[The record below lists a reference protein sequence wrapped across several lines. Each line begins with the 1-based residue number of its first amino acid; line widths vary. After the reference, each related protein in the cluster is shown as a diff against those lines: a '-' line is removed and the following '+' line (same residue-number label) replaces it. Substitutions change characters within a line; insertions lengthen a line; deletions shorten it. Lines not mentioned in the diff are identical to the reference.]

1 MNILTTVIALVVF
14 FIILIVPHEFGHFI
28 TAKMMGV
35 KVNEFAFG
43 MGPAILQKQGKET
56 LYSVRLLP
64 IGGYCALEGEN
75 EDTGDP
81 RAFNSKPGWK
91 KIIILV
97 AGVTMNMLT
106 ALVIMAGIL
115 FYSGYATLTIDGV
128 EPGSPAEKAGII
140 SGDTLTA
147 AESIKDGKPAG
158 DRETIKS
165 WEELSKYNSD
175 SKDGYILYADRDGKE
190 YSFTVKPEKKDGRY
204 LIGITP
210 VVKRDLIRS
219 VRDGAVST
227 GRMTG
232 LIFEGF
238 RMLFTGDAGV
248 DDLSGPVGI
257 VSAVNESASQGLIY
271 YLLLTAMMC
280 VNLAIINILP
290 FPALDGGRILFVIIR
305 KVTGRMISDE
315 LEARIHTAG
324 MLMLFALIIV
334 ITFKDVGRIFFK

>member
-128 EPGSPAEKAGII
+128 EPGSPAEKAGLLPYDII
-140 SGDTLTA
+140 TA
-147 AESIKDGKPAG
+147 IDGTKVSSYDELVNELQYYKG
-158 DRETIKS
+158 GTEV
-165 WEELSKYNSD
+165 ELSVMRLNR
-175 SKDGYILYADRDGKE
+175 GE
-190 YSFTVKPEKKDGRY
+190 YS
-204 LIGITP
+204 
-210 VVKRDLIRS
+210 
-219 VRDGAVST
+219 AVT
-227 GRMTG
+227 LKLT
-232 LIFEGF
+232 LGF
-238 RMLFTGDAGV
+238 R
-248 DDLSGPVGI
+248 
-257 VSAVNESASQGLIY
+257 
-271 YLLLTAMMC
+271 
-280 VNLAIINILP
+280 
-290 FPALDGGRILFVIIR
+290 
-305 KVTGRMISDE
+305 
-315 LEARIHTAG
+315 
-324 MLMLFALIIV
+324 
-334 ITFKDVGRIFFK
+334 KDVQN